1 MKLHDFRTRHR
12 SNSAFNMTITWTGIG
27 CSGKY
32 DTWVTEKFTHELN
45 ETQEELIDSW
55 IKEHAPEATRWVWSL
70 MPIK

>member
-1 MKLHDFRTRHR
+1 
-12 SNSAFNMTITWTGIG
+12 MTITWTGIG